1 MLQESSSG
9 AAPSAG
15 KSIAGLS
22 AADFDRKRALW
33 ILAATAFAVSVGVML
48 MHRPWNQIEAGD
60 EAIWDYVAQSILRGQ
75 IPYRDVVEI
84 KTPLSA
90 YMGALAI
97 LAGKLVGLRDVMA
110 IRTLHVLMVGLL
122 STITFLVGKIYLRDR
137 LGAVIGFLVPL
148 ASWHFAEWMAA
159 GTEPKL
165 PMTLFGMLSLLLIAR
180 DRPFWAGFCSMLSC
194 LCWQPGLLFAGAVLV
209 VASNYLT
216 TWRDGRALKVVGGAV
231 VPLAVLLAYFFSV
244 GGLGDL
250 WDWTIRYNYS
260 VYAPETMRA
269 SGDALTHLWKVL
281 LRVFGAGIVL
291 VAISLIGLVM
301 FGIERVRDRLRKET
315 PPRRYMF
322 RDALLIPPLVYLAF
336 CLVNFQSGPD
346 LIPFFPFIGLFA
358 GWFFVETSELISASR
373 LLTRVTFARSRP
385 RLLLRSA
392 VVIVLVLVLYR
403 SVVSAFERGPRL
415 QDQDRAFEAV
425 SSRLAPGDRI
435 YVHGMAE
442 LLVLLDRANLN
453 PYIFLDRS
461 KDDYVARKAGDG
473 FGRVVDQMDLLAP
486 KIVALS
492 RLSKVAHR
500 AELEDWARVHYDKL
514 DVPGYDSI
522 YIRKGER

>member
-1 MLQESSSG
+1 MLQE
-9 AAPSAG
+9 
-15 KSIAGLS
+15 KQIKLVLS
-22 AADFDRKRALW
+22 
-33 ILAATAFAVSVGVML
+33 LAAFVLAAGVML
-48 MHRPWNQIEAGD
+48 THRPWSQIEAGD
-60 EAIWDYVAQSILRGQ
+60 EAIWDYMAQSIVRGQ
-75 IPYRDVVEI
+75 LPYRDVVEI

-122 STITFLVGKIYLRDR
+122 STITFLAGEIYLRNR
-137 LGAVIGFLVPL
+137 LGALIGFLLPL

-165 PMTLFGMLSLLLIAR
+165 AMTLFGMLSLLLIAR

-194 LCWQPGLLFAGAVLV
+194 LCWQPGLLFGGAVLL

-216 TWRDGRALKVVGGAV
+216 TWRDFRALEVLGGAV
-231 VPLAVLLAYFFSV
+231 VPLALLLVYFFSV

-260 VYAPETMRA
+260 VYAPETMRS
-269 SGDALTHLWKVL
+269 SGDALRHLWRVL

-301 FGIERVRDRLRKET
+301 FGIERVRDRVRNET
-315 PPRRYMF
+315 PRPRDSF
-322 RDALLIPPLVYLAF
+322 RDALLIPPLVYFAF

-358 GWFFVETSELISASR
+358 GWFFVETGELITASR
-373 LLTRVTFARSRP
+373 ILTQVTFARSLP
-385 RLLLRSA
+385 RLWVRSA
-392 VVIVLVLVLYR
+392 VVIVLTLVLYR
-403 SVVSAFERGPRL
+403 SIVSAFEYRPKLR
-415 QDQDRAFEAV
+415 DQDRAFEVV
-425 SSRLAPGDRI
+425 SSQLAPGDGI
-435 YVHGMAE
+435 YVHGTTE
-442 LLVLLDRANLN
+442 LLVLLDRANMN
-453 PYIFLDRS
+453 PYIFLDRG
-461 KDDYVARKAGDG
+461 KDDYVARKLGDG
-473 FGRVVDQMDLLAP
+473 FGAVVDRLDSLAP

-492 RLSKVAHR
+492 RLAKVAHR
-500 AELEDWARVHYDKL
+500 AELEDWARLHYDRL

-522 YIRKGER
+522 YIRKDERPERAR